1 MKKPKIN
8 PAVIGVFIAGA
19 IVIFFT
25 SIIVFGSGR
34 LFTKTKEMLLTFRE
48 PVAGLDAGAP
58 VKLLGVTVGSVK
70 EIYLQPAE
78 DPTQG
83 ILINVI
89 IEIDRKKAQSMFREY
104 RLDFDNPAR
113 FERMINERGL
123 RGQLDVLSLVS
134 GQLYIALNLFP
145 GEQGFQLHKENE
157 TGLWE
162 IPTLPS
168 AKRAMLQSVA
178 KTLSSLA
185 EFDFKGVSDE
195 LKPAIAKL
203 NESLGQLRDL
213 GAKLN
218 GKIDPLLTQ
227 AETDLKKAEST
238 LDSATTTLRNLQTQ
252 VEPGSALSSE
262 LIRTLDQTSEAM
274 SALRQLAEELQRDP
288 SLLISGKRPN
298 KP

>member
-1 MKKPKIN
+1 MKKPQIN

-70 EIYLQPAE
+70 EIYLQPAK

-104 RLDFDNPAR
+104 RLDFNSRAR

-134 GQLYIALNLFP
+134 GQLYIALNLSP
-145 GEQGFQLHKENE
+145 GEKASSSIGRMRLVFGKSRRFQARSARCFN
-157 TGLWE
+157 LW
-162 IPTLPS
+162 PRL
-168 AKRAMLQSVA
+168 
-178 KTLSSLA
+178 LA
-185 EFDFKGVSDE
+185 AWRNSTSR
-195 LKPAIAKL
+195 
-203 NESLGQLRDL
+203 ES
-213 GAKLN
+213 
-218 GKIDPLLTQ
+218 
-227 AETDLKKAEST
+227 
-238 LDSATTTLRNLQTQ
+238 
-252 VEPGSALSSE
+252 
-262 LIRTLDQTSEAM
+262 RT
-274 SALRQLAEELQRDP
+274 
-288 SLLISGKRPN
+288 N
-298 KP
+298 